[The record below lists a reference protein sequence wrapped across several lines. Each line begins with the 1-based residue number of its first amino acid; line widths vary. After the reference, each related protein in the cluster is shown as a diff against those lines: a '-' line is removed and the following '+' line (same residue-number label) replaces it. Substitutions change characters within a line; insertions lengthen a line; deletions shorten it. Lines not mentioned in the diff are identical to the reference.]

1 MSSPDRS
8 YNNRLAPLVGFF
20 NHLFKYWPH
29 THFCYMMIKKK
40 KYIHERY
47 FFSVSSGTVVE
58 YAHFTD
64 TGLQNI
70 TMIYLPTRNVNMS
83 LG

>member
-8 YNNRLAPLVGFF
+8 YNNRSAPLVGFF

-29 THFCYMMIKKK
+29 THFCYMMILKKLHD
-40 KYIHERY
+40 I
-47 FFSVSSGTVVE
+47 FFVSSGTVVE
-58 YAHFTD
+58 YTNFTD
-64 TGLQNI
+64 SGLQNI
-70 TMIYLPTRNVNMS
+70 TVIYCPTQNVNMS

>member
-29 THFCYMMIKKK
+29 THFCYMMILKKL
-40 KYIHERY
+40 HE
-47 FFSVSSGTVVE
+47 
-58 YAHFTD
+58 
-64 TGLQNI
+64 
-70 TMIYLPTRNVNMS
+70 
-83 LG
+83 

>member
-1 MSSPDRS
+1 
-8 YNNRLAPLVGFF
+8 
-20 NHLFKYWPH
+20 
-29 THFCYMMIKKK
+29 MMIKKK
-40 KYIHERY
+40 KYIHEQY